1 MASSPVPPRRARP
14 LSRSNTPASSS
25 VGHSA
30 HPHSR
35 PPSPHSP
42 SQRPTPPIHEDDEDV
57 DSHDFSD
64 SSDTSSN
71 VEGVF
76 AFCPP
81 NTAEQRIAPEYLHNG
96 EQLLKLHYHS
106 PHHSEDAHTLVETPV
121 PLAAL
126 AGPSRLTSQDA
137 VDACI
142 GKDKFV
148 EQYTGVP
155 PHPGSDTRPSSR
167 AGQRETNVNVGNL
180 LDAVIVK
187 EKQIAK
193 SVLTEASES
202 VIGFEFD
209 DTESRDGSKECAA
222 KSLDNFL
229 SLTVLQM

>member
-1 MASSPVPPRRARP
+1 MD
-14 LSRSNTPASSS
+14 
-25 VGHSA
+25 
-30 HPHSR
+30 
-35 PPSPHSP
+35 
-42 SQRPTPPIHEDDEDV
+42 SQ
-57 DSHDFSD
+57 DFSD
-64 SSDTSSN
+64 FSDTSSN

-81 NTAEQRIAPEYLHNG
+81 NTVEQRIAPEYLHNG
-96 EQLLKLHYHS
+96 EQLLKSLHYHS

-121 PLAAL
+121 PLAATL

-142 GKDKFV
+142 GKDRVV
-148 EQYTGVP
+148 EQHTAVP
-155 PHPGSDTRPSSR
+155 PHPRSDTYLSRPSSR
-167 AGQRETNVNVGNL
+167 VGQRETNVNVGNL

-222 KSLDNFL
+222 KSFG
-229 SLTVLQM
+229 